1 LEVGMFL
8 VYGSA
13 ATFVV
18 LNALAKRNLIAKNH
32 PMLQESYNHH
42 I

>member
-1 LEVGMFL
+1 MFL

-18 LNALAKRNLIAKNH
+18 LNALAKKNLIAKNH